1 MNELY
6 FIIAALT
13 IGCVFLGARLGKA
26 HKENDHLKL
35 KVKLFEGQQLA
46 VKFNEL
52 LLNVMPANKPKLNK
66 TTEQLLVLAV
76 KSNNANEAA
85 AAATQACK
93 RIHKELGL
101 S

>member
-6 FIIAALT
+6 FIIAALV
-13 IGCVFLGARLGKA
+13 IGCFFLAVKLGKA
-26 HKENDHLKL
+26 HMKIGDLELQ
-35 KVKLFEGQQLA
+35 VMRFEGMRLA
-46 VKFNEL
+46 HKMNSL
-52 LLNVMPANKPKLNK
+52 LLDIKINDKPKLNK

-76 KSNNANEAA
+76 KSNNANEAS